1 MKGSEIRQ
9 KLNRQL
15 RTIYN
20 EREAGNISE
29 MVMEK
34 ITGQKRID
42 RLINDPEINEELS
55 DQFNLLLQRL
65 LNHEPV
71 QYVLGEAWFCGMKLT
86 VDKQVL
92 IPRPETEELV
102 EWVIDTVQEWTEP
115 AHRHYKILDVGTG
128 SGCIAIALQKKLPAY
143 FETWACDKSDGALTI
158 ARKNADDQKAL
169 VDFVPMD
176 FLDADQQ
183 KQLPHVDIVVS
194 NPPYIP
200 ASGKNTMADNVVKYE
215 PSMALFVPDEDPLQ
229 FYKALASFG
238 KFKLQ
243 ENGWLLAEIHEDLGQ
258 EVKDLWINFDY
269 KNVEIKKDLQGKD
282 RLARAQY
289 IP

>member
-9 KLNRQL
+9 TLNKQL

-20 EREAGNISE
+20 EREAGNIAE

-34 ITGQKRID
+34 ITGQKRVD
-42 RLINDPEINEELS
+42 RLINDPEISQEMLA
-55 DQFNLLLQRL
+55 QFKLVEHRLLQ
-65 LNHEPV
+65 HEPV

-102 EWVIDTVQEWTEP
+102 EWVIETVHDWPEP
-115 AHRHYKILDVGTG
+115 PHRHYKILDVGTG
-128 SGCIAIALQKKLPAY
+128 SGCIAIALQKNLPAY

-169 VDFVPMD
+169 VDFVAMD
-176 FLDADQQ
+176 FLDEDQQ

-200 ASGKNTMADNVVKYE
+200 DAGKNLMADNVVKYE
-215 PSMALFVPDEDPLQ
+215 PSMALFVPNDDPLQ

-258 EVKDLWINFDY
+258 EVKDLWTIFHY
-269 KNVEIKKDLQGKD
+269 RKVEIKKDLQGKD
-282 RLARAQY
+282 RFVRAQY

>member
-9 KLNRQL
+9 TLNKQL

-20 EREAGNISE
+20 EREAGNIAE
-29 MVMEK
+29 MVLEK
-34 ITGQKRID
+34 ITGQKRVD
-42 RLINDPEINEELS
+42 RLKKDPELSEEMLG
-55 DQFNLLLQRL
+55 QFNQAQQRL
-65 LNHEPV
+65 LQHEPV

-102 EWVIDTVQEWTEP
+102 EWVIETVQDWPEP

-176 FLDADQQ
+176 FLDQDQQ

-200 ASGKNTMADNVVKYE
+200 YSGKNSMADNVVKYE
-215 PSMALFVPDEDPLQ
+215 PSMALFVPDDDPLQ
-229 FYKALASFG
+229 FYRALAYFG

-243 ENGWLLAEIHEDLGQ
+243 ENGWLLAEIHEDLGK
-258 EVKDLWINFDY
+258 EVIDLWLGNNY
-269 KNVEIKKDLQGKD
+269 KQVEIKKDLQGKD
-282 RLARAQY
+282 RFVRAQY
-289 IP
+289 VP

>member
-42 RLINDPEINEELS
+42 RLINDPEINKELS

-102 EWVIDTVQEWTEP
+102 EWVIETVHDWPKP
-115 AHRHYKILDVGTG
+115 ANRNYKILDVGTG
-128 SGCIAIALQKKLPAY
+128 SGCIAIALQKILPAY

-200 ASGKNTMADNVVKYE
+200 VSGKNTMADNVVKYE

-238 KFKLQ
+238 KLKLQ

-258 EVKDLWINFDY
+258 EVKDLWISFDY

-282 RLARAQY
+282 RFAKAQY